1 MAVLA
6 VSFLGASPPRPCG
19 PAPRALSWFGSVGWA
34 SGTVGGWDSPI
45 VSAHHHSAPA
55 TSRDDVGFFTRLLCC
70 IVIAVGVWAADA
82 QQGVRLKDLCT
93 IDGVRDNQLNG
104 IGIVVGLSGTGDK
117 SPATKRILR
126 QVLAR
131 KNQSLAE
138 SDLDSRNVALVALT
152 ADIPSFSKAGTRL
165 HTQLSAIGDCTSLR
179 GGILLQTP
187 MDAWDGKIYA
197 VAQGPV
203 STGGFGAASP
213 ANPGP
218 VGTDHKNVETVAVI
232 EAIVEREVPSTL
244 VHQDR
249 LRLILRDPDFT
260 TAARVAKALGDVFGA
275 ERIAAEDARGITVHF
290 ATPPSPQ
297 EVVETLARIEDL
309 RVSPDVHARVVINS
323 RTGTIVVGSTVSI
336 GAIAVS
342 HGGLS
347 LRITPTPKPVGP
359 DGQSTGLRW
368 TDPVTRLRSDEPP
381 PGTIPPQVPGS
392 LSVVEGVT
400 VEQIANAL
408 NAMGARP
415 RDLVAIFEAINR
427 AGALHG
433 ALEIM

>member
-1 MAVLA
+1 V
-6 VSFLGASPPRPCG
+6 
-19 PAPRALSWFGSVGWA
+19 
-34 SGTVGGWDSPI
+34 
-45 VSAHHHSAPA
+45 
-55 TSRDDVGFFTRLLCC
+55 LCC
-70 IVIAVGVWAADA
+70 LLMLAGACAADMA
-82 QQGVRLKDLCT
+82 QGVRLKDLCT

-117 SPATKRILR
+117 SPATKRLLR

-138 SDLDSRNVALVALT
+138 TDLDSRNVALVALT

-165 HTQLSAIGDCTSLR
+165 YTQLSAIGDCTSLR
-179 GGILLQTP
+179 GGVLLQTP
-187 MDAWDGKIYA
+187 LDAWDGKIYA

-203 STGGFGAASP
+203 STGGFGSASP

-218 VGTDHKNVETVAVI
+218 IGADHKNVETVAVI
-232 EAIVEREVPSTL
+232 ESIVEREVPTTL
-244 VHQDR
+244 IHQDR
-249 LRLILRDPDFT
+249 LRLVLRDPDFT
-260 TAARVAKALGDVFGA
+260 TASRVSKVLSDMFGV
-275 ERIAAEDARGITVHF
+275 ERVVAEDARAITLRF
-290 ATPPSPQ
+290 ATPPTPQ
-297 EVVETLARIEDL
+297 EVVEALARIEDL
-309 RVSPDVHARVVINS
+309 RVSPDVRARVVINS

-359 DGQSTGLRW
+359 DGQSTGLSW
-368 TDPVTRLRSDEPP
+368 SDPVTRLRGDEPP
-381 PGTIPPQVPGS
+381 PGTKPPLVPGS

-415 RDLVAIFEAINR
+415 RDLVAIFEAIHR

-433 ALEIM
+433 ALEVM

>member
-1 MAVLA
+1 MLWLLVASCLLA
-6 VSFLGASPPRPCG
+6 AE
-19 PAPRALSWFGSVGWA
+19 
-34 SGTVGGWDSPI
+34 
-45 VSAHHHSAPA
+45 A
-55 TSRDDVGFFTRLLCC
+55 T
-70 IVIAVGVWAADA
+70 
-82 QQGVRLKDLCT
+82 QGVRLKDLCT

-117 SPATKRILR
+117 SPATKRLLR

-131 KNQSLAE
+131 KNQALSE

-165 HTQLSAIGDCTSLR
+165 HTQLSAIGDCSSLR

-203 STGGFGAASP
+203 SIGGFGPASP

-218 VGTDHKNVETVAVI
+218 VGTDHRNIETVAVI
-232 EAIVEREVPSTL
+232 ESIVEREVPATL
-244 VHQDR
+244 VQKDR
-249 LRLILRDPDFT
+249 LRLVLREPDFT
-260 TAARVAKALGDVFGA
+260 TASRVARVLGEAFGV
-275 ERIAAEDARGITVHF
+275 ERVAAEDARAITLRF
-290 ATPPSPQ
+290 ATAPSSQ
-297 EVVETLARIEDL
+297 EVVESLARIEEL
-309 RVSPDVHARVVINS
+309 RVSPDAKARVLINS
-323 RTGTIVVGSTVSI
+323 RTGTVVVGATVAI
-336 GAIAVS
+336 GAVAVS

-347 LRITPTPKPVGP
+347 LRIVPTAKPVGP
-359 DGQSTGLRW
+359 DGQSTGVAW
-368 TDPVTRLRSDEPP
+368 SDPVTRLRSDEPP
-381 PGTIPPQVPGS
+381 PGVRPPIVPGT
-392 LSVVEGVT
+392 LGLVEGVT

-415 RDLVAIFEAINR
+415 RDLVSIFEAIHR

-433 ALEIM
+433 SLEIM

>member
-1 MAVLA
+1 MVVA
-6 VSFLGASPPRPCG
+6 G
-19 PAPRALSWFGSVGWA
+19 
-34 SGTVGGWDSPI
+34 I
-45 VSAHHHSAPA
+45 
-55 TSRDDVGFFTRLLCC
+55 
-70 IVIAVGVWAADA
+70 WAADMA
-82 QQGVRLKDLCT
+82 QGVRLKDLCT

-152 ADIPSFSKAGTRL
+152 ADIPAFSKPGTRL
-165 HTQLSAIGDCTSLR
+165 HTQLSAIGDSTSLR

-187 MDAWDGKIYA
+187 LDAWDGKIYA

-203 STGGFGAASP
+203 SIGGFGAAAP

-218 VGTDHKNVETVAVI
+218 IGTDHKNIETVAVI
-232 EAIVEREVPSTL
+232 EAIVEREVPATL
-244 VHQDR
+244 VRQDR
-249 LRLILRDPDFT
+249 LRLVLRDPDFT
-260 TAARVAKALGDVFGA
+260 TASRVAKALGDAFGA
-275 ERIAAEDARGITVHF
+275 ERVTAEDARAITLRF
-290 ATPPSPQ
+290 TAPPTSQ
-297 EVVETLARIEDL
+297 EVVESLARIEDL
-309 RVSPDVHARVVINS
+309 RVSPDVRARVVINA

-347 LRITPTPKPVGP
+347 LRIAPKPKPVGP
-359 DGQSTGLRW
+359 DGQSTGLSW
-368 TDPVTRLRSDEPP
+368 SDPVTNLRSDEPP
-381 PGTIPPQVPGS
+381 PGTKPPLVPGS

-415 RDLVAIFEAINR
+415 KDLVAIFEAIHK

-433 ALEIM
+433 ALEVM